1 MRCSLVL
8 LAFSLLWSL
17 ASCAATGEPFHRGE
31 PVPGKASLYIY
42 VVQKTLLRLDT
53 WDVYLDG
60 KQVTELRGGDYF
72 YSTVSPGPHTIL
84 VKVQLFTKLSVN
96 LSADPDTTYYF
107 RVRMEAPGYV
117 FRWFLERVTE
127 PQALSELTDL
137 TLVPGSD
144 PR

>member
-17 ASCAATGEPFHRGE
+17 ASCAATEKPFHRGE

-96 LSADPDTTYYF
+96 LSADPDTT
-107 RVRMEAPGYV
+107 
-117 FRWFLERVTE
+117 
-127 PQALSELTDL
+127 
-137 TLVPGSD
+137 
-144 PR
+144 